1 MKFQLSNIYEVIE
14 EMNEIFNIREEL
26 TDVEYLFECNRLKLI
41 YEYKKK
47 YNDFRNMNVIMEAMK
62 EIDEI
67 KDKIRETDYIY
78 ECNVILLL

>member
-1 MKFQLSNIYEVIE
+1 
-14 EMNEIFNIREEL
+14 
-26 TDVEYLFECNRLKLI
+26 
-41 YEYKKK
+41 
-47 YNDFRNMNVIMEAMK
+47 MEAMK